1 MIEIIELFMTS
12 PIELQVMLLAAI
24 VIGVYQVFKDTKDK
38 DKY

>member
-12 PIELQVMLLAAI
+12 PMELQVMLLAGI
-24 VIGVYQVFKDTKDK
+24 VIGVYQVFKDTKNK